1 MKRIRSYQFSVL
13 LLLVLFSCKSS
24 QITGSAKE
32 VMDNE
37 WLLKS
42 ISFERTNFDK
52 ADTLGIYFKF
62 RGKGQANVND
72 ELFYNGVASIQGMKS
87 KVPLDIKASYSITS
101 QTNKLGFGY
110 SDTHKYSA
118 LNTTEYK
125 KPLMALLNSKGKYR
139 IESNTMIYEFHEGA
153 SRAVFEKIR

>member
-1 MKRIRSYQFSVL
+1 MRDCRFSVL
-13 LLLVLFSCKSS
+13 LLFVLFSCKSS
-24 QITGSAKE
+24 RITGSAKE

-62 RGKGQANVND
+62 RGKGQTSVND
-72 ELFYNGVASIQGMKS
+72 ELTYTGVASIQGMKS

-110 SDTHKYSA
+110 SDTYKYSA

-139 IESNTMIYEFHEGA
+139 VELNTMTYEFHDGI
-153 SRAVFEKIR
+153 SRAVFEKKSR